1 MLKSLWDVISLVQS
15 SFRDWNTTLWCDINV
30 EQMEMDCK
38 KFVKA
43 SSGGAQSD
51 LSSTI
56 KKYIYI
62 HIKSAKL
69 LHCKC
74 TAMRSVH

>member
-43 SSGGAQSD
+43 SSGGRKV
-51 LSSTI
+51 I
-56 KKYIYI
+56 
-62 HIKSAKL
+62 
-69 LHCKC
+69 
-74 TAMRSVH
+74 